1 MVPQHWFD
9 RLEDRL
15 HWLAVPG
22 LASFLVGMNA
32 VVWVMTLLR
41 PGFPRLLALAPFALV
56 HGQWW
61 RAVTFLFV
69 PPATG
74 SIWTVFWLLLLYT
87 FAHSLENEWGDF
99 RFNLY
104 YGIGAAATVAAS
116 LVSGWPL
123 SNVTLNTSL
132 FLAFAALYPDF
143 EVLVFFVLPVK
154 VRWLAALTAASLT
167 WTFLFWGSPARW
179 EVASGLVN
187 YLLFF
192 GGDHARDLRRR
203 LRGR

>member
-9 RLEDRL
+9 RLERRF

-32 VVWVMTLLR
+32 VVWLMSLFR
-41 PGFPRLLALAPFALV
+41 PAFPRLLWLDPWALV
-56 HGQWW
+56 HGQPW

-69 PPATG
+69 PPASGPLGT
-74 SIWTVFWLLLLYT
+74 IFWLLLLYT
-87 FAHSLENEWGDF
+87 FAAALENEWGDF
-99 RFNLY
+99 RFNLFY
-104 YGIGAAATVAAS
+104 FSGAAATAAAS
-116 LVSGWPL
+116 LAGGWPL
-123 SNVTLNTSL
+123 SNMTLNTSL

-143 EVLVFFVLPVK
+143 EIIVFFILPVK
-154 VRWLAALTAASLT
+154 VRWLAALTAASLA
-167 WTFLFWGSPARW
+167 WTFLFWGPPARW

-192 GGDHARDLRRR
+192 GGDHARALRRR
-203 LRGR
+203 IRGR